1 MGAFQDVLKEIV
13 GEALPE
19 SHRDMVEHFHEVSDT
34 VTREK
39 GYEDFMEE
47 LEEMEE

>member
-1 MGAFQDVLKEIV
+1 MKGIA
-13 GEALPE
+13 GEVLPE
-19 SHRDMVEHFHEVSDT
+19 SHRDMVEHLREVSDT

-39 GYEDFMEE
+39 GYEDFMED